1 MSTPERPTPKQTL
14 DLRTTKC
21 PLNFV
26 KTRLALEKL
35 EVGDVLEV
43 WILNEAESA
52 INIPKSIAQEGHA
65 VIHTETEA
73 DSDLQRLYIEK
84 KKI

>member
-1 MSTPERPTPKQTL
+1 MDTPTPVQTL

-35 EVGDVLEV
+35 ALGEILEV
-43 WILNEAESA
+43 WILTDSQSSL
-52 INIPKSIAQEGHA
+52 NIPNSIRQEGHTIVREESLA
-65 VIHTETEA
+65 EGVQKLWIQKA
-73 DSDLQRLYIEK
+73 K
-84 KKI
+84 

>member
-1 MSTPERPTPKQTL
+1 MPPFSPKQTL

-35 EVGDVLEV
+35 SVGDILEI
-43 WILNEAESA
+43 WISA
-52 INIPKSIAQEGHA
+52 DSQSVINIPQSIVQEGHA
-65 VIHTETEA
+65 IVHTVLE
-73 DSDLQRLYIEK
+73 DSGLQRLFIEK
-84 KKI
+84 KK